1 MTPPVQPEAVIFG
14 RRLRELRQ
22 KRGHTLQSLA
32 EEAAM
37 SFPFIS
43 EMERGLKVPS
53 LTTLLRLALVLDCKV
68 TDLVSP
74 FNKEDLSMLLR
85 K

>member
-1 MTPPVQPEAVIFG
+1 MTPAVQPEAAVFG
-14 RRLRELRQ
+14 QRLRELRQ
-22 KRGHTLQSLA
+22 KRGHTLESLA
-32 EEAAM
+32 DLTGM

-53 LTTLLRLALVLDCKV
+53 LTTLIRLAVALECKV
-68 TDLVSP
+68 TDLVSI
-74 FNKEDLSMLLR
+74 FNKTDLRSLLP

>member
-1 MTPPVQPEAVIFG
+1 MTSAVQPEAVVFG
-14 RRLRELRQ
+14 QRLRELRQ

-32 EEAAM
+32 DLTGM

-53 LTTLLRLALVLDCKV
+53 LTTLIRLAVALECKV
-68 TDLVSP
+68 TDLVSI
-74 FNKEDLSMLLR
+74 FNRTDLRSLLP

>member
-1 MTPPVQPEAVIFG
+1 MTPADQPEAVVFG
-14 RRLRELRQ
+14 QRLRELRQ
-22 KRGHTLQSLA
+22 KRGHTLESLA
-32 EEAAM
+32 DLTGM

-53 LTTLLRLALVLDCKV
+53 LTTLIRLAVALECKV
-68 TDLVSP
+68 TDLVSI
-74 FNKEDLSMLLR
+74 FNKTDLRSLLP